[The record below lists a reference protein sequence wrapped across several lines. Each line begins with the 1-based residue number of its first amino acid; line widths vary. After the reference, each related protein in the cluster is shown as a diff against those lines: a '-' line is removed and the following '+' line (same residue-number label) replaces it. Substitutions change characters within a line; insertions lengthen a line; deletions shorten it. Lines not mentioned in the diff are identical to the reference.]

1 MLKPSFQWRR
11 SGGRIM
17 EFELI
22 QTGPGAQAPG
32 QKKKKKKKATSTKRQ
47 ASSTPAGLSLN
58 TIKIYK

>member
-1 MLKPSFQWRR
+1 
-11 SGGRIM
+11 M

-22 QTGPGAQAPG
+22 PSGPGAQAPG
-32 QKKKKKKKATSTKRQ
+32 QIKKKKKKATSTKRQ